1 MMMWW
6 AIELTIMDT
15 KMMCISFRMI
25 LAAIHF
31 MNDEGLRQIIRAIFN
46 IYICLNYVNTHIYI
60 FRIC

>member
-6 AIELTIMDT
+6 AIELTVMDT
-15 KMMCISFRMI
+15 KMVCISFSMI

-31 MNDEGLRQIIRAIFN
+31 MNHDGLCQIIRAIFI

-60 FRIC
+60 FWIC